1 MGGFSKLLVIVAS
14 RVQTWGVMPAMEELN
29 QFKPI
34 WISARVRGSLQ
45 M

>member
-14 RVQTWGVMPAMEELN
+14 RVQTWVVMPAMEELN

-34 WISARVRGSLQ
+34 WIWAWLGGSLQ